1 MKGEYE
7 MAKILVTGACG
18 LVGEKICSGLLKREN
33 EVIGTDIKSSEYN
46 MGKEG
51 YRFVKAGGRDRAVFE
66 KLFRDEGIEMVVHCA
81 CTADNDLK
89 AVITEDDVSESSIYD
104 DYIYTLSVASGVK
117 KFILISTSQ
126 VYEFPKSREPIRETD
141 KLKLDSN
148 YAKLKREAEKKL
160 AEAVKNTQDVIAAAL
175 RVAPIYTNDF
185 SDNLLAKIYDPE
197 TDGLFVYHSGDYG
210 FQFCC
215 LHNLVEFI
223 LCFVKYADDKTYS
236 GLYNVADND
245 ICSAREIIQYARDRR
260 TYGPALQRNVGKD
273 VMKGKLGKLTNRND
287 IKTNYRYNDMDTF
300 FNNNVLDG
308 TRAKKLCNF
317 KWNIQNTK

>member
-1 MKGEYE
+1 

-18 LVGEKICSGLLKREN
+18 LMGEKVCSGLLKRDNN
-33 EVIGTDIKSSEYN
+33 EIIGTDTKSSTYN
-46 MGKEG
+46 EGKER
-51 YRFVKAGGRDRAVFE
+51 YTFVNAGPRDRAVFE
-66 KLFRDEGIEMVVHCA
+66 DLFKKEKIDILVHCA

-89 AVITEDDVSESSIYD
+89 DIITDNDVKESAIYD
-104 DYIYTLSVASGVK
+104 DYLYTLAVSSGIK
-117 KFILISTSQ
+117 KAILISTSQ

-141 KLKLDSN
+141 RLKLDSN
-148 YAKLKREAEKKL
+148 YAKLKRKAEEKFGEAIKANPE
-160 AEAVKNTQDVIAAAL
+160 VIGAAL

-197 TDGLFVYHSGDYG
+197 TDGLFVYYSGDYG

-223 LCFVKYADDKTYS
+223 MCYVKYAEDRTYS
-236 GLYNVADND
+236 GLYNIADNN
-245 ICSAREIIQYARDRR
+245 ICSAREIISYARARK
-260 TYGPALQRNVGKD
+260 TYGPAVQRNVGKD
-273 VMKGKLGKLTNRND
+273 KMKNLIGRLTSKGD
-287 IKTNYRYNDMDTF
+287 QKTNYRYNDMDTF

-317 KWNIQNTK
+317 KWNIENTK

>member
-1 MKGEYE
+1 

-33 EVIGTDIKSSEYN
+33 EVVGTDLRSSEYN
-46 MGKEG
+46 EGKDG
-51 YRFVKAGGRDRAVFE
+51 YRFVKATGRDRSVFE
-66 KLFRDEGIEMVVHCA
+66 DLFKKEQFDVVVHCA

-89 AVITEDDVSESSIYD
+89 NIITEDDIKESAVYD
-104 DYIYTLSVASGVK
+104 DYLYTLSVASGVK
-117 KFILISTSQ
+117 KLILLSTSQ

-141 KLKLDSN
+141 KLKLDTN
-148 YAKLKREAEKKL
+148 YAKLKRAAEVKL
-160 AEAVKNTQDVIAAAL
+160 AESVKNAQEIIAAAL

-185 SDNLLAKIYDPE
+185 YENLMAKIYDPE
-197 TDGLFVYHSGDYG
+197 TNGLFVYHSGDYG

-223 LCFVKYADDKTYS
+223 MCFVKYADDKTYT

-245 ICSAREIIQYARDRR
+245 ICSAREIISFARERK
-260 TYGPALQRNVGKD
+260 TYGPALQRNITKD
-273 VMKGKLGKLTNRND
+273 VMKGKLEKFTNRSD
-287 IKTNYRYNDMDTF
+287 VKTNYRYNDLDTF
-300 FNNNVLDG
+300 LNNNVLDG

-317 KWNIQNTK
+317 KWNITNTK

>member
-1 MKGEYE
+1 MS
-7 MAKILVTGACG
+7 KILITGACG
-18 LVGEKICSGLLKREN
+18 LIGKKICSGLLKREN
-33 EVIGTDIKSSEYN
+33 EVIGTDSAPDDYN
-46 MGKEG
+46 EGKEG
-51 YRFVKAGGRDRAVFE
+51 YRFVKATGRDRAVFE
-66 KLFRDEGIEMVVHCA
+66 ELFKNEHFDVVVHCA

-89 AVITEDDVSESSIYD
+89 ETITEDDIKESAVYD
-104 DYIYTLSVASGVK
+104 DYIYTLAISSEVK
-117 KFILISTSQ
+117 QFILISTSQ

-141 KLKLDSN
+141 KLKIVSN

-160 AEAVKNTQDVIAAAL
+160 ADSVKNAQDIIAAAL
-175 RVAPIYTNDF
+175 RVAPVYTSDF
-185 SDNLLAKIYDPE
+185 QDNLLSKIYDPE
-197 TDGLFVYHSGDYG
+197 SDKLFVYHSGDYG

-223 LCFVKYADDKTYS
+223 MCFVKYADDKTYT

-245 ICSAREIIQYARDRR
+245 ICSAREIIQYARARKN
-260 TYGPALQRNVGKD
+260 YGPALQRNVSKD

-308 TRAKKLCNF
+308 TRSKKLCNF
-317 KWNIQNTK
+317 KWNIENTK